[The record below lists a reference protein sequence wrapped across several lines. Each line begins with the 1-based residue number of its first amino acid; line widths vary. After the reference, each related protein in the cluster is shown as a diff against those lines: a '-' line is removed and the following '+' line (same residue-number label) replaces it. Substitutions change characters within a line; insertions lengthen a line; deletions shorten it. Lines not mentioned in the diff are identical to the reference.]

1 MLDSTVSYE
10 AAFESEIPL
19 DIVPII
25 VVSEVE
31 NKNVSKRA
39 RAHFYTYL
47 RDYLKNETADSAYA
61 LGLFYRYR
69 KPCGEWFKKAVDYW
83 ELATAKG
90 DWRSAWFLYELY
102 NYGEFEQVVPDPA
115 AALKWLERCYELT
128 PVAEIGNMIAAV
140 NSTDVSAFTP
150 EEFNALCVSFGSET
164 FTLHL
169 LNSQGGKATADVKCE
184 LINANPVIYEM
195 FDKTTIGYVRIE
207 NFESNSASGLKAAV
221 KALEDAGASALIFD
235 IRDNTGGKT
244 AELADSLDY
253 LLPKGDMFLLQDRN
267 GKETVYTSGSSSVN
281 LPMVVIVN
289 DNTACAAEV
298 FAEVLQSGGAAT
310 IVGTQTGGNSQSQVT
325 VELSDG
331 SAVRLSKYLYLTPDR
346 KTLAGLGGVR
356 PDVVSNAIEDSA
368 LDVQLEAAKDVVS

>member
-1 MLDSTVSYE
+1 MKKIPQFVWTILACLLCVVVTAAACLLTANKGATSDKYLEIIKVIGSDFYQETDAASLENASADAMVASLGDSWSSYM
-10 AAFESEIPL
+10 
-19 DIVPII
+19 
-25 VVSEVE
+25 
-31 NKNVSKRA
+31 
-39 RAHFYTYL
+39 
-47 RDYLKNETADSAYA
+47 TADEYA
-61 LGLFYRYR
+61 QYKLQEANQYVGIGITTEASEKYGFL
-69 KPCGEWFKKAVDYW
+69 AVTSV
-83 ELATAKG
+83 TAG
-90 DWRSAWFLYELY
+90 S
-102 NYGEFEQVVPDPA
+102 PA
-115 AALKWLERCYELT
+115 DAAHIK
-128 PVAEIGNMIAAV
+128 IGNMIAAV

-207 NFESNSASGLKAAV
+207 NFESNTASGLKAAV

-267 GKETVYTSGSSSVN
+267 GKETVYTSGASSVN

-289 DNTACAAEV
+289 ENTACAAEV

-346 KTLAGLGGVR
+346 KTLAELGGVR